1 LIGAAAAGLSLL
13 ASLLVGEDCRRC
25 PPPPTAPELEQ
36 ARAGLAQAYAQ
47 ANLCAP
53 CEDSV
58 LSKAAGAIA
67 AGPGEGLPDPVALQ
81 RMVQAAG
88 GGDPS
93 PRAMLLTARDQ
104 KALARDVDLQW
115 QPQGLDEVV
124 GLGVFQ
130 SPWQSPWQGPRQ
142 GQQQGRD
149 RVRLVVL
156 SAERKVAVDPLPVR
170 VSVGS
175 EIRIT
180 GTLLAALHSPSV
192 YVEGPNGIVAQIEA
206 ALTGSRFSARF
217 EPNAP
222 GSYAIEILGRGPRGP
237 EVVFLKSVEVG
248 TGGPPE
254 LPVKL
259 EPAAQDD
266 AVAVLDQ
273 INRERLKYGTPALS
287 SDPRLASVAGAY
299 AKELR
304 ELGMFGHVSP
314 RSGDLKAR
322 LKRVGYPF
330 RSAAENLAEGPTA
343 LEAQALAANSPA
355 HRRAM
360 LDPAYT
366 RCGIGLSRTISGAGN
381 SDVLLVEVF
390 ALEGP

>member
-1 LIGAAAAGLSLL
+1 MIGLIGPAAAGLSLL
-13 ASLLVGEDCRRC
+13 ASLVVTEDCRRC
-25 PPPPTAPELEQ
+25 PLPPRAPELEQ
-36 ARAGLAQAYAQ
+36 VRAGLAQAYAQ

-53 CEDSV
+53 CEDAV
-58 LSKAAGAIA
+58 LSKAAEVIA
-67 AGPGEGLPDPVALQ
+67 AGSAEGLPDPVTLQ

-93 PRAMLLTARDQ
+93 PRAMLLAAPDQ
-104 KALARDVDLQW
+104 SALARDLDQQW
-115 QPQGLDEVV
+115 QPQGSDDVV
-124 GLGVFQ
+124 GLGVTE
-130 SPWQSPWQGPRQ
+130 SPPH
-142 GQQQGRD
+142 GRA
-149 RVRLVVL
+149 RMRLVVL
-156 SAERKVAVDPLPVR
+156 SAARKVAVDPLPVR
-170 VSVGS
+170 VAVGS

-180 GTLLAALHSPSV
+180 GTLLAALRSPSV
-192 YVEGPNGIVAQIEA
+192 YVEGPNGSVAQIQA
-206 ALTGSRFSARF
+206 ALTGSRFSAGF

-222 GSYAIEILGRGPRGP
+222 GSYAIEILGQGPRGP

-248 TGGPPE
+248 AGGPTA
-254 LPVKL
+254 LPVRL
-259 EPAAQDD
+259 EPGAQDD
-266 AVAVLDQ
+266 AAAVLDR
-273 INRERLKYGTPALS
+273 INRERLKYGAPALS

-299 AKELR
+299 AREMR

-322 LKRVGYPF
+322 LKRAGYPF
-330 RSAAENLAEGPTA
+330 RSAAENLAQGPTA

-366 RCGIGLSRTISGAGN
+366 RCGIGLSRTISGAGS

>member
-1 LIGAAAAGLSLL
+1 LIGLL
-13 ASLLVGEDCRRC
+13 ASLLVADCRRC
-25 PPPPTAPELEQ
+25 PPPPRAPELEQ
-36 ARAGLAQAYAQ
+36 VRAGLAQAYAQ
-47 ANLCAP
+47 ANLCPP

-104 KALARDVDLQW
+104 KALARDLDLQW
-115 QPQGLDEVV
+115 QPQSPDEVV
-124 GLGVFQ
+124 GLGVFEG
-130 SPWQSPWQGPRQ
+130 PWQGPRQ
-142 GQQQGRD
+142 SPQQGRD
-149 RVRLVVL
+149 GVRLVVL

-222 GSYAIEILGRGPRGP
+222 GAYAIEILGRGPRGP

-248 TGGPPE
+248 TGGPPQ

-259 EPAAQDD
+259 EQPAQDD
-266 AVAVLDQ
+266 VVAVLDQ

-322 LKRVGYPF
+322 LKKVGYPF
-330 RSAAENLAEGPTA
+330 RSAAENLAQGPTA

-360 LDPAYT
+360 LDPVYT

-390 ALEGP
+390 ALDGP